1 MTPSISLIFFAKK
14 TAHPFAVNLRSS
26 STMNVVG
33 TSFFYFL
40 FFFQSHAP
48 IGLLLTIFLSGQFF
62 FQYYGNNVATLPQF
76 FPKLCLDFIIIIIII
91 LIARRP
97 AAVELLPFE
106 VVCRLV
112 VVSSNIRAQL
122 CLCSLIVVRCANKI
136 HQFQCFIVNS
146 VLFVLL
152 FSNMSTRKK
161 NSIILINTERVL

>member
-1 MTPSISLIFFAKK
+1 MLRLAFCWRFFC
-14 TAHPFAVNLRSS
+14 RDS
-26 STMNVVG
+26 
-33 TSFFYFL
+33 
-40 FFFQSHAP
+40 
-48 IGLLLTIFLSGQFF
+48 FF

-122 CLCSLIVVRCANKI
+122 FLCSLIAVHAAATKFTNS
-136 HQFQCFIVNS
+136 S
-146 VLFVLL
+146 VLLYMVFYL
-152 FSNMSTRKK
+152 FYYSSNLSVTKK
-161 NSIILINTERVL
+161 NSIIKIRTRTYKNTKKKSTYFVIHRSTKIFSFYCWRGRLTSSYKWNTYIQRF